1 MTGRYPARSPTGLWG
16 VLSEKAKELGVGLTT
31 ATPTLAMLLKE
42 AGYHTGLFGK
52 WHLGWPP
59 EFQPKAHGFDVS
71 FGPLGGALDYISH
84 VRPSGEHDLYRNGQE
99 VHRDGYITD
108 LLTEEAMT
116 FLRETQPPFFLSMQY
131 TATHWPW
138 QRRGD
143 EPYPEDWSWS
153 RDGGSPETYAE
164 MVLAL
169 DQGVGRILETLEEIG
184 HSEDT
189 LVIFTSDN
197 GGDRWSDMGPIRSR
211 KGYLWEGGI
220 RVPAFVRWP
229 GVIPEDLSTDQ
240 VVTTLDWSATML
252 TAAGLTL
259 PIELD
264 GMDMLPHLKGQAPS
278 QERTVFWRTSWG
290 RQQKAVRSGRWKYL
304 MIEPLD
310 EIEKPVT
317 GEYLFDLA
325 EDPGEAQDLKQGER
339 EVFQRLKAL
348 YAEWEADVLEPIALP
363 ARQ

>member
-1 MTGRYPARSPTGLWG
+1 
-16 VLSEKAKELGVGLTT
+16 
-31 ATPTLAMLLKE
+31 
-42 AGYHTGLFGK
+42 
-52 WHLGWPP
+52 
-59 EFQPKAHGFDVS
+59 
-71 FGPLGGALDYISH
+71 
-84 VRPSGEHDLYRNGQE
+84 
-99 VHRDGYITD
+99 
-108 LLTEEAMT
+108 
-116 FLRETQPPFFLSMQY
+116 
-131 TATHWPW
+131 
-138 QRRGD
+138 
-143 EPYPEDWSWS
+143 
-153 RDGGSPETYAE
+153 
-164 MVLAL
+164 
-169 DQGVGRILETLEEIG
+169 
-184 HSEDT
+184 
-189 LVIFTSDN
+189 
-197 GGDRWSDMGPIRSR
+197 MGPIRSR